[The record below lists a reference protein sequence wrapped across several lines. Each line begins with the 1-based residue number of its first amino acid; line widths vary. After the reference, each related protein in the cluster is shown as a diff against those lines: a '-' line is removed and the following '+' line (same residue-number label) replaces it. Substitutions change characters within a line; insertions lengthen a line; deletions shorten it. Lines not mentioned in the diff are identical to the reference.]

1 MPLRVPRP
9 DLSEDDHDML
19 VRLPRLVIAG
29 LAGDSGKT
37 LLAAGLAR
45 ALTSRGL
52 AVAPYKKGPD
62 YIDAGWLGAAARRPG
77 RNLDTYIMSPEA
89 IGDALGRAGPADI
102 VLVEGNRGLFD
113 GLDPDGTHSTA
124 ELAKLLRAPVVL
136 MVDVTKATRT
146 VAAMVLGC
154 RMLDRAFDLAGVVL
168 NRVGSERHERVVRDA
183 IRSAGGPPVLGA
195 LPRMPSDLFP
205 SRHLGLL
212 TAAEHPGREDALEA
226 ASEIVARHVDVQ
238 ALLAL
243 AREAPE
249 VEFPDRVPLPP
260 AGAATVAVLRDESL
274 SFYYP
279 ENLEALEEA
288 GSRLRFVSPLEAPS
302 LPECDAVYVGGGFP
316 EVYVERLAAN
326 ASFRRSLREAASAGL
341 PVYAECGGLMYL
353 GRELVVGG
361 VSHPMAG
368 ILDLTIEQTASLRGH
383 GYVRA
388 RVVEEN
394 PYFGRGLT
402 LRGHEFHYS
411 RVVGGGDR
419 AAAVLRLDRGTGLGE
434 GRDGITVGNVWGSYL
449 HVHALGTPE
458 WAPAVVARAGAG
470 RDGARERVVAV
481 GGGEARG

>member
-1 MPLRVPRP
+1 
-9 DLSEDDHDML
+9 ML
-19 VRLPRLVIAG
+19 VRAPRLVIAG

-77 RNLDTYIMSPEA
+77 RNLDTYIMPPAA
-89 IGDALGRAGPADI
+89 IGDALGRAGPADL

-124 ELAKLLRAPVVL
+124 ELAKLLCAPVVL

-154 RMLDRAFDLAGVVL
+154 RVLDRTFDLAGVVL

-226 ASEIVARHVDVQ
+226 ASEIVARHVDVH

-249 VEFPDRVPLPP
+249 VGFPDRAPVSPT
-260 AGAATVAVLRDESL
+260 GAATVAVLRDEAL

-288 GSRLRFVSPLEAPS
+288 GSRLRFVSPLEAS
-302 LPECDAVYVGGGFP
+302 ALPECDAVYVGGGFP
-316 EVYVERLAAN
+316 EVHVERLAAN

-353 GRELVVGG
+353 GRELLVGG

-368 ILDLTIEQTASLRGH
+368 ILDLSIEQTASLRGH
-383 GYVRA
+383 GYVSA
-388 RVVEEN
+388 RVVEQN
-394 PYFGRGLT
+394 PYFERGVT
-402 LRGHEFHYS
+402 LRGHASHYS

-419 AAAVLRLDRGTGLGE
+419 AAAVLRLDRGTGLGG

-449 HVHALGTPE
+449 HVHALGSPE

-470 RDGARERVVAV
+470 SDRARERVVAA